1 MKIKDIL
8 KVKGP
13 EVITISEEKT
23 LDRAIEVMVQNSI
36 GALLVLDQEGKIKG
50 IITERDIMI
59 ACNKM
64 LDRIR
69 ETKISELTTK
79 PLLIGNPDDTL
90 EYAEAVMT
98 ENRIRHLPIIDGD
111 RLVGLVSIGDIV
123 KSISKQRKIE
133 NHYLKDYIF
142 GKYPA

>member
-69 ETKISELTTK
+69 ETKISELTIK